1 MLGGVMPPG
10 RARVIYCQ
18 EDVFEECP
26 YEELPENL
34 EFPGLNESTSESFT
48 LVPRNMK

>member
-18 EDVFEECP
+18 EEVFKECP

-34 EFPGLNESTSESFT
+34 EFPGMNQLQTNIHRQINYFF
-48 LVPRNMK
+48 